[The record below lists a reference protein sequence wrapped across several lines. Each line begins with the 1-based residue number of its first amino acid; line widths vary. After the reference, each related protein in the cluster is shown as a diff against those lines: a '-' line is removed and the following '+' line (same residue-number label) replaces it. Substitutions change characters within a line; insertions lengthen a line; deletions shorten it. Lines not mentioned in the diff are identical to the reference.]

1 MTQAS
6 FRFHGALERFL
17 APAHRGRAIWVECAA
32 VASAKHQIEA
42 LGVPHTEVGLLLINE
57 RVAALRQRL
66 ADGDRVVVHP
76 AQAVEGEIQD
86 ALNPQRVGR
95 PRFVADAHLGALA
108 RRLRMAGFDTLYD
121 NAYADPAL
129 AELAN
134 REARI
139 LLTRDRELLKR
150 RNVVQGCYVHALRP
164 EAQLSELYERLALR
178 AWALPFSRCL
188 ACNSDLQAV
197 SLAQVLER
205 VPPRVRERHRH
216 FLYCPQCDKVF
227 WEGSHWQAMRER
239 LTLV

>member
-17 APAHRGRAIWVECAA
+17 VPAHRGRAIWVECAA

-57 RVAALRQRL
+57 RIAALAQRL
-66 ADGDRVVVHP
+66 ADGDQVVVHP
-76 AQAVEGEIQD
+76 AQAAATREQAPGHQ
-86 ALNPQRVGR
+86 AAAR

-134 REARI
+134 CEQRV

-150 RNVVQGCYVHALRP
+150 RNVVQGCYVHAVQP
-164 EAQLSELYERLALR
+164 EAQLRELYERLGLR
-178 AWALPFSRCL
+178 AWAVPFSRCL
-188 ACNSDLQAV
+188 ACNSELRRV
-197 SLAQVLER
+197 GLAQVVER
-205 VPPRVRERHRH
+205 VPPRVQERHRH
-216 FLYCPQCDKVF
+216 FLHCPQCDEVF
-227 WEGSHWQAMRER
+227 WEGSHWRAMRER
-239 LTLV
+239 LALL

>member
-42 LGVPHTEVGLLLINE
+42 LGVPHTEVGLLLINDQS
-57 RVAALRQRL
+57 AALRQRL
-66 ADGDRVVVHP
+66 ADGDQVVVHP
-76 AQAVEGEIQD
+76 AQAAEAGIQGEHQ
-86 ALNPQRVGR
+86 AAGR

-134 REARI
+134 REERI

-150 RNVVQGCYVHALRP
+150 RNVLLGCYVHALQP
-164 EAQLSELYERLALR
+164 EAQLRELYGRLALR
-178 AWALPFSRCL
+178 AWAAPFSRCL
-188 ACNSDLQAV
+188 ACNSGLQAAD
-197 SLAQVLER
+197 LAQVSAR

-216 FLYCPQCDKVF
+216 FLYCPLFDKVF
-227 WEGSHWQAMRER
+227 WEGSHWQAMRQR

>member
-17 APAHRGRAIWVECAA
+17 APAHRGRAVWVECAA

-42 LGVPHTEVGLLLINE
+42 LGVPHTEVGLLTINDQ
-57 RVAALRQRL
+57 RAALGHRL
-66 ADGDRVVVHP
+66 ADGDQVIVYP
-76 AQAVEGEIQD
+76 AQAAEAGSEGERQV
-86 ALNPQRVGR
+86 AAR

-129 AELAN
+129 AELAT
-134 REARI
+134 REGRV
-139 LLTRDRELLKR
+139 LLTRDRELLMR
-150 RNVVQGCYVHALRP
+150 RTVIQGCYVHALQP
-164 EAQLSELYERLALR
+164 EAQLRELYERLGLR
-178 AWALPFSRCL
+178 AWAAPFSRCL
-188 ACNSDLQAV
+188 ACNSALQAV
-197 SLAQVLER
+197 GLEQVGTR

-216 FLYCPQCDKVF
+216 FLHCPQCDKVF

-239 LTLV
+239 LERV